1 MWGRQI
7 SRRKRRQRRRATLPA
22 TAASSSL
29 QNRQRWEEQGSE
41 AIVVR
46 LVAKVAV
53 GIVVEEVGLI
63 GIPAVV
69 EGGMDHARI
78 SDEGLDEVGA

>member
-7 SRRKRRQRRRATLPA
+7 SRRKRRQRRRASLPA
-22 TAASSSL
+22 AASSL